1 MLKFKQKARK
11 LVEKDFDIDDT
22 KFYIKDFIAAEA
34 VTMIYS
40 SSNQGKTWLS
50 LAISQEI
57 ISTDDSLDEL
67 IYFDL
72 DNGRRNIKKRNLQPF
87 LDKYSKWGYYIGSNM
102 DMEKEE
108 LLQSLED
115 DCYNM
120 NYTNK
125 VLIFDSTR
133 DFLADTSNDRQARE
147 FMHIMKKIRD
157 NGGTVIVIHHSSK
170 NGKVIDGSGDFEKS
184 VDNLFHL
191 EQKNRI
197 DNILQLVLH
206 MKKDRDDVFH
216 CAFKVNS
223 STLSLSPMDDKL
235 AMMSEYEEDFANKGR
250 KALEKNP
257 KGLGQTALLKYIG
270 YENTHKTA
278 RDTLD
283 SFVGVFWKKHQ
294 QTKGSTITYTSM

>member
-22 KFYIKDFIAAEA
+22 KFYIKDFIAAES

-40 SSNQGKTWLS
+40 DTEQGKTWLC

-72 DNGRRNIKKRNLQPF
+72 DNGKRNIKKRKLQPF
-87 LDKYSKWGYYIGSNM
+87 LDKHPKWGYYIGANM

-120 NYTNK
+120 NYKNK

-133 DFLADTSNDRQARE
+133 DFLTDPSNDRKAKE
-147 FMHIMKKIRD
+147 YMHILKKIRD

-170 NGKVIDGSGDFEKS
+170 NGKVIDGSGEFKKS
-184 VDNLFHL
+184 ADNLFNL

-197 DNILQLVLH
+197 DNVLQLLLH
-206 MKKDRDDVFH
+206 REKGRDDVFH
-216 CAFKVNS
+216 CAFKVDS
-223 STLSLSPMDDKL
+223 STLSISPMDEKL
-235 AMMSEYEEDFANKGR
+235 AMMSEYEEDFVNKGR

-270 YENTHKTA
+270 YENTDKTA

-283 SFVGVFWKKHQ
+283 SFVGVFWKKYQ
-294 QTKGSTITYTSM
+294 KTKGSTITYTSM